1 MQIYK
6 RVNVVYHFMLGL
18 LIFCFNKHS
27 FKGVPVSALIF
38 FGELTYIVYLFKL
51 QPYKQCL
58 KIHSIGVIF
67 NRAVFLAFLGFVT
80 LKNLVAGINEVVML
94 GMCFLIVGSVFIM
107 IVLSFIRLYYD
118 LRFGEELEIKLE
130 E

>member
-1 MQIYK
+1 MYK

-18 LIFCFNKHS
+18 SIFCFNKHS

-38 FGELTYIVYLFKL
+38 FGELTYIVYLCKL
-51 QPYKQCL
+51 KPYKQCL
-58 KIHSIGVIF
+58 RIHSIGVIF
-67 NRAVFLAFLGFVT
+67 NRAVFLSFLGFIT
-80 LKNLVAGINEVVML
+80 LKNLVADINEVVML
-94 GMCFLIVGSVFIM
+94 GMCFLIVGSVLIM